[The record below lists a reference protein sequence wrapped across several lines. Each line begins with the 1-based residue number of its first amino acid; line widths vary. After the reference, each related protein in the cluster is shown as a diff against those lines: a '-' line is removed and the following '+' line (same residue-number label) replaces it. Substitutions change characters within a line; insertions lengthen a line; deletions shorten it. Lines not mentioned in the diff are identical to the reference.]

1 MEHAAIRQR
10 FDDFLRSRSLKL
22 TSQRDRIFER
32 AFETHDHFTAETLYG
47 WMQEDPGAKVSRATV
62 YRTLNLL
69 EEGGFVHS
77 MNNGRGDIVYEH
89 VLGHEHHDHIV
100 CLECGKI
107 DEFQNVEIEALQIQ
121 VAREMG
127 YELQHHILRLEG
139 TCSDCQARLSTSKD
153 TSAES
158 PTGAGSQAS

>member
-10 FDDFLRSRSLKL
+10 FDEFLRSRSLKL

-32 AFETHDHFTAETLYG
+32 AFGTHEHFTAETLFL
-47 WMQEDPGAKVSRATV
+47 WMQEDPGSRVSRATI

-89 VLGHEHHDHIV
+89 VLGHDHHDHIV
-100 CLECGKI
+100 CLSCGRI
-107 DEFQNVEIEALQIQ
+107 DEFQNVEIEALQVE

-127 YELQHHILRLEG
+127 YELRHHILRLEG
-139 TCSDCQARLSTSKD
+139 TCSDCRQKIREGAATE
-153 TSAES
+153 AES
-158 PTGAGSQAS
+158 L